1 MNDKHDLFEMQDP
14 IPSDE
19 GYLNTLRWISQNE
32 DEDMEDE
39 DRIRIYL
46 LNLRICLVFLLLV
59 QVVLP
64 LFVFGFIWINLT
76 LWQAL
81 ICIIGLLFQFFYGFN
96 SFTLFFSFFRRL
108 RVKQ

>member
-1 MNDKHDLFEMQDP
+1 MNDIRDLFEMQDP

-19 GYLNTLRWISQNE
+19 GYLNMLRWLSQYEDENE
-32 DEDMEDE
+32 DDE
-39 DRIRIYL
+39 DRVRIYL
-46 LNLRICLVFLLLV
+46 LNLRICLVVMLLL
-59 QVVLP
+59 QVVAP

-76 LWQAL
+76 FWQAL

-96 SFTLFFSFFRRL
+96 SFALFFSFFRRL